1 MTVLRVRIGLV
12 LILVILLAWL
22 GYQRYADHQ
31 VLLHREAAQRDSQQE
46 VRAILA
52 RAQLARAEQK
62 KQFTDWAAVQL
73 MPQAYPRPPSAWL
86 VGEKEFYRKL
96 LEHTHADILVAPMQI
111 NVWGFDRATRAAMSA
126 ELAVAVESAHLGK
139 VLDPFLAAKALGDG
153 QREYTREELY
163 ALAEAV
169 GAKRI
174 VFGAAGHDYQGHMS
188 ITLLSQLR
196 ATHPTG
202 SQLGWSS
209 PVVSQVVENIVL
221 DDDHPAVDN
230 FAKAYPGMLKLLG
243 ITVNLANDAPAELG
257 LAHLPDSP
265 LDLVKNRTNSAQS
278 AYTLLLL
285 GMLTPDH
292 IERVRECFAAKA
304 FLITS
309 RMSPESPE
317 YKALRARAYMMLGYR
332 VAALRVI
339 ATPGTLEEQELQ
351 AVLNGNL
358 PTVRLLGAKETNPL
372 KRLIDALDENRIA
385 ADFGV
390 ITGSESTKAIGTLRL
405 PGIWRYLATRAATD
419 PDVWSSWNNGELKSL
434 LDHEFPRPGFTAK
447 DIVQGSAAVGS
458 IDKIK
463 TSIDLSVFNHAR
475 QYLADHPPEATAP
488 LASLSP
494 SELEY
499 LQLLAAIGDD
509 NLIRH
514 LHMLA
519 STQGLPQESLE
530 EAARLESVYKGNPYF
545 SLERALAEWN
555 AAERASGAEQEGLLK
570 ASYEDAF
577 NAMYWEQGQSSV
589 ASDALNLVAT
599 IGRPEYGYF
608 DNFYNGDLPYHPL
621 YKLWGSGGNPAAIRQ
636 NGLAALSNATSQ
648 FEVVDNLLGDGPNHV
663 NTPQLAAEV
672 GKLIAERFTGS
683 PRRANLL
690 ADLQLR
696 EGHIGEAE
704 SLLRESIKI
713 APRYVDA
720 YYTLGKIAF
729 ESGRPNDAVRIFLSY
744 PPFQRPDRDEIVATS
759 NYAYKMGNFFFDSGD
774 FPFATRLFRISVA
787 QQSNSDLEMGANTR
801 LNVLSGNIGGAMQAA
816 LERGQRY
823 ADGNAFRDYLAML
836 HAASQSQLAWSGFET
851 LVRQLD
857 DFGIWE
863 SALVGHHRESGTE
876 ATVTAWVK
884 RPELAPLGDKFS
896 FAAHYLVKFATTD
909 RIPSDGLADVLDV
922 IDRPTWRME
931 TGLQE
936 VVRPSGDGRT
946 QQILGPSVAM
956 SPQGVLPIGVFEQ
969 GKKHRVKS
977 GLAYFV
983 AAYGAIERGNF
994 EPARHLF
1001 DEAADLYDM
1010 RSTYSSYMLP
1020 YYALA
1025 VAKSGAD
1032 ATKVETVLGRFSPNE
1047 QGFDYQLAR
1056 AVLAAVHGNTA
1067 EALKSLQ
1074 LARYR
1079 RWFVDERPTLT
1090 TYTYGDICETL
1101 YRLTGND
1108 AYRHEA
1114 LDWARAREKAEPWQ
1128 AWSYAM
1134 EASLATDSVERQR
1147 AIAMAWYLDPQSVHL
1162 STLKKVDI
1170 DAAVKA
1176 FGALNM
1182 FLPKRREGADPA
1194 TI

>member
-1 MTVLRVRIGLV
+1 MTVLRIRIGLV
-12 LILVILLAWL
+12 LVLAVLLSWL

-31 VLLHREAAQRDSQQE
+31 ELVHRLEAKQVAQQE
-46 VRAILA
+46 IRADLA
-52 RAQLARAEQK
+52 QAEVAKAEQK
-62 KQFTDWAAVQL
+62 GKFTDWAALEL
-73 MPQAYPRPPSAWL
+73 MPHAYPRPPSAWL
-86 VGEKEFYRKL
+86 VGEKEFYRQL

-111 NVWGFDRATRAAMSA
+111 NGWGFDRATRAAMSA
-126 ELAVAVESAHLGK
+126 ELAVAVESAHLGI

-163 ALAEAV
+163 ALADAV

-174 VFGAAGHDYQGHMS
+174 VFGAAGHDYKGKMS

-196 ATHPTG
+196 ATHPVG
-202 SQLGWSS
+202 FQQDWSVPKSQA
-209 PVVSQVVENIVL
+209 VENIVL

-243 ITVNLANDAPAELG
+243 ITVNLTNEAPARLE

-265 LDLVKNRTNSAQS
+265 LGLVKNRTNSAQS

-292 IERVRECFAAKA
+292 LEHVREGFAAKA

-332 VAALRVI
+332 VAALRAL
-339 ATPGTLEEQELQ
+339 ATPGTIEEQELQ

-358 PTVRLLGAKETNPL
+358 PTVRSLVPQETNPL
-372 KRLIDALDENRIA
+372 KRLIDALDANRIA

-390 ITGSESTKAIGTLRL
+390 TTGSESAQSIGNLKL

-419 PDVWSSWNNGELKSL
+419 LDIWSSWNNAELKSL
-434 LDHEFPRPGFTAK
+434 LDREFPRPGFTLK

-458 IDKIK
+458 VDKIK

-475 QYLADHPPEATAP
+475 QYLADHTPNATAP

-494 SELEY
+494 SEVDY

-514 LHMLA
+514 LHLLA
-519 STQGLPQESLE
+519 ATQGLPQESME
-530 EAARLESVYKGNPYF
+530 EAARLESVYKGNPYY
-545 SLERALAEWN
+545 SLERAGAERE

-570 ASYEDAF
+570 ASYEDTF
-577 NAMYWEQGQSSV
+577 NAMYWEQAQSSV
-589 ASDALNLVAT
+589 ASDAFNLAAR
-599 IGRPEYGYF
+599 IGRLEYGYF

-621 YKLWGSGGNPAAIRQ
+621 YMLWGSGGSPAAIRQ

-648 FEVVDNLLGDGPNHV
+648 FGVVDHLLGNDPTQV
-663 NTPQLAAEV
+663 NNPQLAAEV

-683 PRRANLL
+683 PRRANFL
-690 ADLQLR
+690 ANLQLLQ
-696 EGHIGEAE
+696 GHIGAAE

-713 APRYVDA
+713 APRYMEA

-729 ESGRPNDAVRIFLSY
+729 ESGRPNDAVQIFLTY
-744 PPFQRPDRDEIVATS
+744 PPFQHAVGDEIVATA
-759 NYAYKMGNFFFDSGD
+759 NHAYEMGNFFFDSGD
-774 FPFATRLFRISVA
+774 FPLATRLFRISVA
-787 QQSNSDLEMGANTR
+787 QQSNSDREMGAKTR

-836 HAASQSQLAWSGFET
+836 HATNQSQLAWSGFNT
-851 LVRQLD
+851 LVRQLGG
-857 DFGIWE
+857 FGIWE
-863 SALVGHHRESGTE
+863 SALVGHHREGGTE
-876 ATVTAWVK
+876 EAVTAWAK
-884 RPELAPLGDKFS
+884 RPELAPLGDTFS

-909 RIPSDGLADVLDV
+909 RIPSDSLAGVVDA

-931 TGLQE
+931 TGE
-936 VVRPSGDGRT
+936 VVRTNGDGRT
-946 QQILGPSVAM
+946 QQILGHGAAM
-956 SPQGVLPIGVFEQ
+956 SPQEAFPIGVFEQ
-969 GKKHRVKS
+969 QKKHRVKS

-983 AAYGAIERGNF
+983 AAYGAIKLGNF
-994 EPARHLF
+994 ESARRLF
-1001 DEAADLYDM
+1001 DEAAGLYDM
-1010 RSTYSSYMLP
+1010 QSTYSSYMLP

-1025 VAKSGAD
+1025 AAKSGAD
-1032 ATKVETVLGRFSPNE
+1032 TTKVETVLGRFSPNE

-1067 EALKSLQ
+1067 EALESLQ

-1079 RWFVDERPTLT
+1079 RWFVEERPTLA

-1114 LDWARAREKAEPWQ
+1114 LDWAKAREKAEPWQ

-1134 EASLATDSVERQR
+1134 EAALTPDSAERQR
-1147 AIAMAWYLDPQSVHL
+1147 AIAMAWYLDPKSMHL
-1162 STLKKVDI
+1162 STLKQADI

-1176 FGALNM
+1176 CGALNI
-1182 FLPKRREGADPA
+1182 FLPKRRERPDPA

>member
-1 MTVLRVRIGLV
+1 MTVPRTRIGLV
-12 LILVILLAWL
+12 LVLAILLAWL
-22 GYQRYADHQ
+22 GYQRYAA
-31 VLLHREAAQRDSQQE
+31 HRALVDSQEAQQAAQERF
-46 VRAILA
+46 RAVLA
-52 RAQLARAEQK
+52 DAELAKAERK
-62 KQFTDWAAVQL
+62 KQFTDWAALQL
-73 MPQAYPRPPSAWL
+73 MPQAYPKPPSAWL

-111 NVWGFDRATRAAMSA
+111 NVWGFDRGTRAVMSA
-126 ELAVAVESAHLGK
+126 ELAVAVESARLGT

-153 QREYTREELY
+153 QREYTRAELY
-163 ALAEAV
+163 ALADAV

-174 VFGAAGHDYQGHMS
+174 VFGAAGHDYKGKMS

-196 ATHPTG
+196 ATHPTR
-202 SQLGWSS
+202 SQLEWST
-209 PVVSQVVENIVL
+209 PIERQAVENIVL
-221 DDDHPAVDN
+221 DDDHPAVDS

-243 ITVNLANDAPAELG
+243 ITVNLQNDAPAQLELV
-257 LAHLPDSP
+257 HLLESP
-265 LDLVKNRTNSAQS
+265 LDLVKRRTNSAHS

-292 IERVRECFAAKA
+292 IEHVRECFAAKA

-309 RMSPESPE
+309 RMSPQSPE

-332 VAALRVI
+332 VAALKTL

-358 PTVRLLGAKETNPL
+358 PTVRSLGPKETNPL

-390 ITGSESTKAIGTLRL
+390 MTGSESAKSIGKLEL

-419 PDVWSSWNNGELKSL
+419 PDIWSSWNNAELKSL
-434 LDHEFPRPGFTAK
+434 LDHEFPKPGFTVR

-458 IDKIK
+458 VDKIK

-475 QYLADHPPEATAP
+475 QYLADHPPDATAP

-494 SELEY
+494 SELDY
-499 LQLLAAIGDD
+499 LQLLVAIGDD
-509 NLIRH
+509 NLMRH

-519 STQGLPQESLE
+519 STQRLPQESLE
-530 EAARLESVYKGNPYF
+530 EAARLEPVYKGNPYYT
-545 SLERALAEWN
+545 LERALAEWEV
-555 AAERASGAEQEGLLK
+555 AERASGAEQEGLLK

-577 NAMYWEQGQSSV
+577 NVMYWEQAQSTV
-589 ASDALNLVAT
+589 ASDALNLVAR

-608 DNFYNGDLPYHPL
+608 DNFYNADLPYHPL
-621 YKLWGSGGNPAAIRQ
+621 YMLWGSGGNPAAIRQ

-648 FEVVDNLLGDGPNHV
+648 FGVVDNLLDNNLTHV
-663 NTPQLAAEV
+663 SPQLAAEV
-672 GKLIAERFTGS
+672 GQLIAERFTGS
-683 PRRANLL
+683 PQRANLL

-696 EGHIGEAE
+696 QGRIGEAE

-713 APRYVDA
+713 APRNYHA
-720 YYTLGKIAF
+720 YYALGKIAF

-744 PPFQRPDRDEIVATS
+744 PPFQHTAGDEIVATS
-759 NYAYKMGNFFFDSGD
+759 NYAYAMGNFFFDSGD
-774 FPFATRLFRISVA
+774 FSLATRLFRISVA
-787 QQSNSDLEMGANTR
+787 QKSNSGSEMGANTR
-801 LNVLSGNIGGAMQAA
+801 LNVLSGNISGALQVA

-823 ADGNAFRDYLAML
+823 AEGNAFRDYLAML
-836 HAASQSQLAWSGFET
+836 HATNKSKLAWSGFDT

-857 DFGIWE
+857 SFGIWE
-863 SALVGHHRESGTE
+863 SALVGHHREGGTE

-884 RPELAPLGDKFS
+884 RPELAPMGDKFS
-896 FAAHYLVKFATTD
+896 FAAHYLVQFATTD
-909 RIPSDGLADVLDV
+909 RIPSDSLAGVLDV

-931 TGLQE
+931 AGLEE
-936 VVRPSGDGRT
+936 VVRPNGDGRT
-946 QQILGPSVAM
+946 QQILGPIVATF
-956 SPQGVLPIGVFEQ
+956 PREVLPVGVFEHA
-969 GKKHRVKS
+969 KKHRVKS

-983 AAYGAIERGNF
+983 AAYGAIKRGNF
-994 EPARHLF
+994 EPARQLF
-1001 DEAADLYDM
+1001 DEAAGLYDLQ
-1010 RSTYSSYMLP
+1010 STYSSYMLP

-1025 VAKSGAD
+1025 VAKSEAD
-1032 ATKVETVLGRFSPNE
+1032 TTKVETVLGRFSPNE

-1056 AVLAAVHGNTA
+1056 AVLAAIHGNTA

-1079 RWFVDERPTLT
+1079 RWFVEERPILT

-1101 YRLTGND
+1101 YRLTKND

-1134 EASLATDSVERQR
+1134 EATLSPDSVERKR
-1147 AIAMAWYLDPQSVHL
+1147 AIAMAWYLDPQSMHL
-1162 STLKKVDI
+1162 STLKKADI

-1176 FGALNM
+1176 FGGLNI
-1182 FLPKRREGADPA
+1182 FLPKSRERTDPA

>member
-1 MTVLRVRIGLV
+1 MTVLRIRIGLV
-12 LILVILLAWL
+12 SVLVILLAWL
-22 GYQRYADHQ
+22 GYQRYADYQ
-31 VLLHREAAQRDSQQE
+31 GVVHRQEQQQAAQPKI
-46 VRAILA
+46 RALLA
-52 RAQLARAEQK
+52 QAQRARAEQK
-62 KQFTDWAAVQL
+62 NKFTDWAALQL
-73 MPQAYPRPPSAWL
+73 MPQAYPKPPSAWL

-96 LEHTHADILVAPMQI
+96 LEHTHADILVAPLQI
-111 NVWGFDRATRAAMSA
+111 NVWGFDRGTRAAMSA
-126 ELAVAVESAHLGK
+126 DLAVAVESAHLGK
-139 VLDPFLAAKALGDG
+139 VLDPFLATKALGDG

-163 ALAEAV
+163 ALADAV
-169 GAKRI
+169 GANRI
-174 VFGAAGHDYQGHMS
+174 IFGAAGHDYQGKMS

-196 ATHPTG
+196 STHPTR
-202 SQLGWSS
+202 SQLDWSA
-209 PVVSQVVENIVL
+209 PIVSQAVENIVL

-243 ITVNLANDAPAELG
+243 ITVNLANGTPAQLE

-292 IERVRECFAAKA
+292 IEHVRECFAAKA

-309 RMSPESPE
+309 KMSPQSPE

-332 VAALRVI
+332 VAALRAL
-339 ATPGTLEEQELQ
+339 ATPDTLEEQELQ

-358 PTVRLLGAKETNPL
+358 PTVRSLGPKETNPL
-372 KRLIDALDENRIA
+372 KRLIDALDENRIEV
-385 ADFGV
+385 DFGV
-390 ITGSESTKAIGTLRL
+390 TTGSESAKSIGKLEI
-405 PGIWRYLATRAATD
+405 PSIWRYLATRAATD
-419 PDVWSSWNNGELKSL
+419 PDAWSTWNNAQLKSL
-434 LDHEFPRPGFTAK
+434 LDHEFPSKGFTVK

-458 IDKIK
+458 VDKIE

-494 SELEY
+494 SGLDY

-514 LHMLA
+514 LHKLTSM
-519 STQGLPQESLE
+519 QGLPQESLE

-545 SLERALAEWN
+545 SLERALAEWK
-555 AAERASGAEQEGLLK
+555 AAERASGAEQAGLLR

-577 NAMYWEQGQSSV
+577 NALYWEQGQSTV
-589 ASDALNLVAT
+589 ASDALNLVAS

-621 YKLWGSGGNPAAIRQ
+621 YMLWGSGGNPSAIRQ

-648 FEVVDNLLGDGPNHV
+648 FGVVDNLLGGDPTHV
-663 NTPQLAAEV
+663 SNPQLAAEV
-672 GKLIAERFTGS
+672 GKLIAQRFTGS
-683 PRRANLL
+683 PRRATLL
-690 ADLQLR
+690 ADLQLH
-696 EGHIGEAE
+696 EGHLGEAE
-704 SLLRESIKI
+704 SLLRESIEI

-729 ESGRPNDAVRIFLSY
+729 ESGRSNDAIRIFLSY
-744 PPFQRPDRDEIVATS
+744 PLFQHPAEDEIVATS

-774 FPFATRLFRISVA
+774 FPLATRLFRISAA
-787 QQSNSDLEMGANTR
+787 QQSNSASEMGANTR
-801 LNVLSGNIGGAMQAA
+801 LSVLSGNISGAMQFAR
-816 LERGQRY
+816 ERGQRY
-823 ADGNAFRDYLAML
+823 ADGNAFRDYLAIL
-836 HAASQSQLAWSGFET
+836 HATSQSQLAWSGFDT

-857 DFGIWE
+857 EFGIWE
-863 SALVGHHRESGTE
+863 SALVGHHREGGTE

-884 RPELAPLGDKFS
+884 RPEFAPLGDKFS

-909 RIPSDGLADVLDV
+909 RIPSDSLAEVLDV
-922 IDRPTWRME
+922 MDRPTWQME
-931 TGLQE
+931 TGLRE
-936 VVRPSGDGRT
+936 VVRPNSDGRT
-946 QQILGPSVAM
+946 QQILGPAAAV
-956 SPQGVLPIGVFEQ
+956 SPRGVLPIGVFEQ

-983 AAYGAIERGNF
+983 AAYGAIKRGKF
-994 EPARHLF
+994 EPARQLF

-1010 RSTYSSYMLP
+1010 QSTYSSYVLP

-1032 ATKVETVLGRFSPNE
+1032 TTKFEAVLGRFSYNE

-1056 AVLAAVHGNTA
+1056 AVLAAIHGNTA

-1074 LARYR
+1074 LARHR
-1079 RWFVDERPTLT
+1079 RWFVEERPILT

-1101 YRLTGND
+1101 YRLTAND
-1108 AYRHEA
+1108 AYRREA
-1114 LDWARAREKAEPWQ
+1114 LDWAKVREKAEPWQ

-1134 EASLATDSVERQR
+1134 EAALAPDSVERRR
-1147 AIAMAWYLDPQSVHL
+1147 AISMAWYLDPQSMHL
-1162 STLKKVDI
+1162 STLKKADI
-1170 DAAVKA
+1170 DAAVKE
-1176 FGALNM
+1176 FGALNI
-1182 FLPKRREGADPA
+1182 FLPKRGERADPA
-1194 TI
+1194 AI

>member
-1 MTVLRVRIGLV
+1 MTVLRIRIGLV
-12 LILVILLAWL
+12 LVLVMLLAWL
-22 GYQRYADHQ
+22 GSQRYADHRALVQ
-31 VLLHREAAQRDSQQE
+31 RQEVQQAAQQKIR
-46 VRAILA
+46 VFLA
-52 RAQLARAEQK
+52 PAELARAEQK
-62 KQFTDWAAVQL
+62 NKFTDWAAVQL

-86 VGEKEFYRKL
+86 AGEKEFYRKL
-96 LEHTHADILVAPMQI
+96 LEHTHADIVVAPMQI
-111 NVWGFDRATRAAMSA
+111 NVWGFDRATRAVMSA
-126 ELAVAVESAHLGK
+126 ELAVAVGSAHLGI
-139 VLDPFLAAKALGDG
+139 VLDPFLAAKTLGDG

-163 ALAEAV
+163 ALADAV
-169 GAKRI
+169 GANRI
-174 VFGAAGHDYQGHMS
+174 VFGAAGHDYRGKMS

-196 ATHPTG
+196 AAHPTR
-202 SQLGWSS
+202 SQRDWST
-209 PVVSQVVENIVL
+209 PIASQTVENILL

-243 ITVNLANDAPAELG
+243 ITVNLANDTPAHLE

-265 LDLVKNRTNSAQS
+265 LGLVKNRANSAQS

-292 IERVRECFAAKA
+292 IEHVRECFAAKA

-332 VAALRVI
+332 VAALRTL
-339 ATPGTLEEQELQ
+339 AAPGTIEEQELQ

-358 PTVRLLGAKETNPL
+358 PIVRALGPKETNPL
-372 KRLIDALDENRIA
+372 KRLIDSLDENRIA

-390 ITGSESTKAIGTLRL
+390 ITGSESAKSIEKLEL

-419 PDVWSSWNNGELKSL
+419 PDVWSSWNNAELKSL
-434 LDHEFPRPGFTAK
+434 LDREFLRPGFTVK

-458 IDKIK
+458 VGTIK

-475 QYLADHPPEATAP
+475 QYLADHPPDATAP

-494 SELEY
+494 SELDY
-499 LQLLAAIGDD
+499 LQLLTAIGDD

-519 STQGLPQESLE
+519 WTQGLPRESLQ
-530 EAARLESVYKGNPYF
+530 EAARLESVYKGNPYY
-545 SLERALAEWN
+545 SLERARAEWK
-555 AAERASGAEQEGLLK
+555 AAERASGAEREGLLK

-577 NAMYWEQGQSSV
+577 NALYWEQAQSTV
-589 ASDALNLVAT
+589 ASDALDLVAR
-599 IGRPEYGYF
+599 IGRPQYGYF

-621 YKLWGSGGNPAAIRQ
+621 YMLWGSGGNPAAIRQ
-636 NGLAALSNATSQ
+636 NGLAALSSATSQ
-648 FEVVDNLLGDGPNHV
+648 FGVVDNLLGNDPTHV
-663 NTPQLAAEV
+663 NDPQLAAEV

-690 ADLQLR
+690 ADLQLLQ
-696 EGHIGEAE
+696 GHMDEAE

-713 APRYVDA
+713 APRNQDA
-720 YYTLGKIAF
+720 YYTLGKIEF
-729 ESGRPNDAVRIFLSY
+729 ESCRPNDAIRTFLSY
-744 PPFQRPDRDEIVATS
+744 PPFQHTAEDEIVATS

-774 FPFATRLFRISVA
+774 FPLATRLFRISVA
-787 QQSNSDLEMGANTR
+787 QKSNSASEMGANTR
-801 LNVLSGNIGGAMQAA
+801 LNVLLGNIGGAMQAA

-836 HAASQSQLAWSGFET
+836 HATNQSQLAWSGFDT

-857 DFGIWE
+857 DFGMWE
-863 SALVGHHRESGTE
+863 SALVGHHREGGTE
-876 ATVTAWVK
+876 ATVTAWVE
-884 RPELAPLGDKFS
+884 RPELAGLGDKFS

-909 RIPSDGLADVLDV
+909 RIPSDSLANVFDV
-922 IDRPTWRME
+922 IDHPTWRME

-936 VVRPSGDGRT
+936 VVRSNSDGRT
-946 QQILGPSVAM
+946 QQVLGPIVSM
-956 SPQGVLPIGVFEQ
+956 SPQGVLPIGAFES

-977 GLAYFV
+977 GLTYFV
-983 AAYGAIERGNF
+983 AAYGAIKRGNF
-994 EPARHLF
+994 EPARKLF
-1001 DEAADLYDM
+1001 DEAAELYDM
-1010 RSTYSSYMLP
+1010 QSTHSSYMLP

-1032 ATKVETVLGRFSPNE
+1032 TTKVETVLGRFSPNE

-1079 RWFVDERPTLT
+1079 RWFVEDRPTLT

-1114 LDWARAREKAEPWQ
+1114 LDWAKARERAEPWQ

-1134 EASLATDSVERQR
+1134 EAALAPDSVERQR
-1147 AIAMAWYLDPQSVHL
+1147 AIAMAWYLDPQSMHL
-1162 STLKKVDI
+1162 STLKKADI

-1176 FGALNM
+1176 FGALNI
-1182 FLPKRREGADPA
+1182 FLPKTERADPA

>member
-1 MTVLRVRIGLV
+1 M
-12 LILVILLAWL
+12 LLAWL
-22 GYQRYADHQ
+22 GYQRYAAHQ
-31 VLLHREAAQRDSQQE
+31 EFVHDLEIRRAGEQRYRDYLAEAE
-46 VRAILA
+46 RAK
-52 RAQLARAEQK
+52 AERIRT
-62 KQFTDWAAVQL
+62 FSDWAAVQL

-86 VGEKEFYRKL
+86 VAEKEFYRKL
-96 LEHTHADILVAPMQI
+96 LDHTHADILVAPMQI
-111 NVWGFDRATRAAMSA
+111 DVWGFDRATRAAMSA
-126 ELAVAVESAHLGK
+126 ELAVAVESAHLGT

-163 ALAEAV
+163 ALADAV

-174 VFGAAGHDYQGHMS
+174 VFGAAGHDYRGKMH

-196 ATHPTG
+196 AAQPTR
-202 SQLGWSS
+202 
-209 PVVSQVVENIVL
+209 SQVDWNGPIESQAVENIVL

-230 FAKAYPGMLKLLG
+230 FAKAYPGMLKSLR
-243 ITVNLANDAPAELG
+243 ITANLANEAPAQLEV
-257 LAHLPDSP
+257 ARLPDSP
-265 LDLVKNRTNSAQS
+265 LDLVKKRTNSAQS

-285 GMLTPDH
+285 GMLTPAH
-292 IERVRECFAAKA
+292 IEHVREFFAAKA
-304 FLITS
+304 FLVTS

-317 YKALRARAYMMLGYR
+317 YKALRARAYLMLGYR
-332 VAALRVI
+332 VAALRTL
-339 ATPGTLEEQELQ
+339 ATAGTLEEQELQ

-358 PTVRLLGAKETNPL
+358 PTVRSLGPRETNPV

-390 ITGSESTKAIGTLRL
+390 ITGSESTKSIEKLGL

-419 PDVWSSWNNGELKSL
+419 PDVWSSWNNAELKSL
-434 LDHEFPRPGFTAK
+434 LDHEFLRPGFTVK
-447 DIVQGSAAVGS
+447 DIVRGSAAVGS
-458 IDKIK
+458 VDKIR
-463 TSIDLSVFNHAR
+463 TSIDFSVFNHAR
-475 QYLADHPPEATAP
+475 QYLADHPPDATAP
-488 LASLSP
+488 LASLAP
-494 SELEY
+494 SELDY

-514 LHMLA
+514 VHLLA
-519 STQGLPQESLE
+519 QAQGLPQESLE
-530 EAARLESVYKGNPYF
+530 EAARLEAIYKGNPYY
-545 SLERALAEWN
+545 SLERARAQWQ
-555 AAERASGAEQEGLLK
+555 AAERASGAEREGLLK
-570 ASYEDAF
+570 GSYEDAF
-577 NAMYWEQGQSSV
+577 NALYWEQAQSTV

-599 IGRPEYGYF
+599 IRRPEYGYF

-621 YKLWGSGGNPAAIRQ
+621 YMLWGSGGNSAAMRQ

-648 FEVVDNLLGDGPNHV
+648 FGVVDDLLGNDPTHV
-663 NTPQLAAEV
+663 NDPQFAAEV

-683 PRRANLL
+683 PRRSNLL
-690 ADLQLR
+690 ADLQLSQ
-696 EGHIGEAE
+696 GHSGEAE
-704 SLLRESIKI
+704 SLLRESIRI
-713 APRYVDA
+713 APRNEDA

-729 ESGRPNDAVRIFLSY
+729 ESGRSNDAAGIFLSY
-744 PPFQRPDRDEIVATS
+744 PPFQHATGDEIVATS
-759 NYAYKMGNFFFDSGD
+759 NHAYIMGNFFFDAGD
-774 FPFATRLFRISVA
+774 FALATRLFRISVA
-787 QQSNSDLEMGANTR
+787 QQSNSDAEMGANTR
-801 LNVLSGNIGGAMQAA
+801 LNVLSGNIGSAMQAA

-836 HAASQSQLAWSGFET
+836 HATNRSQLAWSGFDT

-857 DFGIWE
+857 NFDIWE
-863 SALVGHHRESGTE
+863 SALVGHHREGGTE

-909 RIPSDGLADVLDV
+909 RIPSDSLAAVLDD
-922 IDRPTWRME
+922 IDRPTWRLE
-931 TGLQE
+931 TDLQA
-936 VVRPSGDGRT
+936 VVRPNRDGRFELV
-946 QQILGPSVAM
+946 LGPMVAN
-956 SPQGVLPIGVFEQ
+956 PRQILPIGVFANA
-969 GKKHRVKS
+969 KKHRVKS

-983 AAYGAIERGNF
+983 TAYGAIKRGNF
-994 EPARHLF
+994 ELARQHF
-1001 DEAADLYDM
+1001 DEAAALYDM

-1032 ATKVETVLGRFSPNE
+1032 TTKVETVLGRFSPNE

-1056 AVLAAVHGNTA
+1056 AVLAAVDGNTP

-1079 RWFVDERPTLT
+1079 RWFVEERPILT

-1108 AYRHEA
+1108 AYRREA
-1114 LDWARAREKAEPWQ
+1114 LDWAKAREKAEPWQ

-1134 EASLATDSVERQR
+1134 EAALAPDSVERQR
-1147 AIAMAWYLDPQSVHL
+1147 AIAMAWYLDPQSMHL
-1162 STLKKVDI
+1162 STLKKADI

-1176 FGALNM
+1176 FGALNI
-1182 FLPKRREGADPA
+1182 FLPKRTERTNPA

>member
-1 MTVLRVRIGLV
+1 MTALRIRIGLV
-12 LILVILLAWL
+12 LVLVILLGWL

-31 VLLHREAAQRDSQQE
+31 ALVHGQEAQQAAQRM
-46 VRAILA
+46 RAMLA
-52 RAQLARAEQK
+52 QAELSKVEQK
-62 KQFTDWAAVQL
+62 ESFTDWAAVQL

-86 VGEKEFYRKL
+86 VGEKEFYRRL

-111 NVWGFDRATRAAMSA
+111 NVWGFDRATRTAMSA
-126 ELAVAVESAHLGK
+126 ELAVAVESAHLGV

-153 QREYTREELY
+153 QREYTRAELY
-163 ALAEAV
+163 ALADAV

-174 VFGAAGHDYQGHMS
+174 VFGAAGHDYKGKMS
-188 ITLLSQLR
+188 IMLLSQLR
-196 ATHPTG
+196 ATHPTR
-202 SQLGWSS
+202 SQLDWST
-209 PVVSQVVENIVL
+209 PIESQAVENIVL

-230 FAKAYPGMLKLLG
+230 YATTYPGMLKSLG
-243 ITVNLANDAPAELG
+243 ITINLENDAPVRLE

-265 LDLVKNRTNSAQS
+265 LDLVKKRTNSAQS
-278 AYTLLLL
+278 AYALLLL

-292 IERVRECFAAKA
+292 MEHVRECFAAKA

-309 RMSPESPE
+309 RMSPQSPE

-332 VAALRVI
+332 VAALRTL

-358 PTVRLLGAKETNPL
+358 PTVRSLGSKEINPL

-385 ADFGV
+385 ADFGI
-390 ITGSESTKAIGTLRL
+390 ITGSESAESIRKLGL

-419 PDVWSSWNNGELKSL
+419 QDVWSTWNNAELKSL
-434 LDHEFPRPGFTAK
+434 LDREFPKPGFTVK

-458 IDKIK
+458 VDKIK
-463 TSIDLSVFNHAR
+463 TSIDLSVFNHTR
-475 QYLADHPPEATAP
+475 QYLADHPPDATAP

-494 SELEY
+494 SELDY

-530 EAARLESVYKGNPYF
+530 EAARLESVYRGNPYYA
-545 SLERALAEWN
+545 LERALAEWE
-555 AAERASGAEQEGLLK
+555 AAERASGAEREGLLK

-577 NAMYWEQGQSSV
+577 NAMYWEQAQSTV
-589 ASDALNLVAT
+589 ASDALNLVAR

-621 YKLWGSGGNPAAIRQ
+621 YMLWGSGGNPAAIRQ

-648 FEVVDNLLGDGPNHV
+648 FGVVDNLLANNPTQV
-663 NTPQLAAEV
+663 NNPQLAAEV
-672 GKLIAERFTGS
+672 GKLIAERFNGS

-690 ADLQLR
+690 ADLQLLQ
-696 EGHIGEAE
+696 GHVGEAE
-704 SLLRESIKI
+704 SLLRESIEI
-713 APRYVDA
+713 APRYADA

-729 ESGRPNDAVRIFLSY
+729 ESGRSNDAARIFLSY
-744 PPFQRPDRDEIVATS
+744 PPFQHAAGDEIVATS

-774 FPFATRLFRISVA
+774 FPLATRLFRISVE
-787 QQSNSDLEMGANTR
+787 QRSNSDSEMGANTR
-801 LNVLSGNIGGAMQAA
+801 LNVLSGNISGAMQAA

-836 HAASQSQLAWSGFET
+836 HATNQSQLAWSGFDT

-857 DFGIWE
+857 NFGVWE
-863 SALVGHHRESGTE
+863 SALVGHHREGGTE
-876 ATVTAWVK
+876 STVTAWVK
-884 RPELAPLGDKFS
+884 RPELAPLGEKFS

-909 RIPSDGLADVLDV
+909 RIPSDSLADEIDV

-931 TGLQE
+931 AGLEE
-936 VVRPSGDGRT
+936 VVRPNGDGRT
-946 QQILGPSVAM
+946 QQILGPIVATRE
-956 SPQGVLPIGVFEQ
+956 VLPIGVFEQ
-969 GKKHRVKS
+969 AKKHRVKS
-977 GLAYFV
+977 GLAYFIQ
-983 AAYGAIERGNF
+983 AYGAIKRGNF
-994 EPARHLF
+994 EPARQLF
-1001 DEAADLYDM
+1001 DEAAGLYDM
-1010 RSTYSSYMLP
+1010 QSTYSSYMLP

-1032 ATKVETVLGRFSPNE
+1032 PTKVETVLGRFPPDK

-1056 AVLAAVHGNTA
+1056 AVLLAVHGNTT

-1079 RWFVDERPTLT
+1079 RWFVEERPILA

-1114 LDWARAREKAEPWQ
+1114 LDWAKAREKAEPWQ

-1134 EASLATDSVERQR
+1134 EATLAPDSVERQR
-1147 AIAMAWYLDPQSVHL
+1147 AIAMAWYLDPQSMHL
-1162 STLKKVDI
+1162 STLKKADI
-1170 DAAVKA
+1170 EAAVKA
-1176 FGALNM
+1176 FGALNI
-1182 FLPKRREGADPA
+1182 FLPKRTERTNPA
-1194 TI
+1194 VI